1 MPARLL
7 VGGPDA
13 LCSCLG
19 GLLLLRNFARD
30 RMERGQFR
38 PGVQPGL
45 LADIGR
51 CAVLVPEVRVL
62 VRFAQ

>member
-1 MPARLL
+1 
-7 VGGPDA
+7 
-13 LCSCLG
+13 
-19 GLLLLRNFARD
+19 
-30 RMERGQFR
+30 MERGQFR